1 MSREDARPPQGNLSA
16 LPDDSPLVQ
25 RAVTA
30 LRRRAQEETLGPG
43 QPDLSQA
50 HLLRFLRARDFD
62 EDLAWKLLK
71 NYHKWRAE
79 CPEITADLRPHSVLS
94 LLHAGYHGV
103 LKERDPSGSKVL
115 IYRIARWDPKMF
127 TAFDVF
133 RLSLI
138 TSELIVREVD
148 TQRNGVKCIFDLQ
161 GWRFAHAL
169 QISPTVAK
177 RIASVLTD
185 SFPLKVRGIH
195 LINEPLFFHPV
206 FTLIKPF
213 LSEKIKARP
222 ESGLLQLDLIV
233 LYPTLWYQQEEIL
246 TFLYE
251 TAFEIYMHGNNY
263 TQSLQ
268 QHFPADILPEE
279 YCGKAVSIEE
289 LCREWTDF
297 ITESADYLQSISLM
311 CST

>member
-213 LSEKIKARP
+213 LSEKIKAR
-222 ESGLLQLDLIV
+222 
-233 LYPTLWYQQEEIL
+233 
-246 TFLYE
+246 
-251 TAFEIYMHGNNY
+251 IYMHGNNY